1 MTRSPAEPENP
12 PPDLAPC
19 SPKDHNRRPAMNLNS
34 DFGARAAVHAARL
47 DWDRCRHRPGVIDT
61 PIWTKLPISAG
72 SDAPVDPKEVARAG
86 LSLGGA
92 GEVQDIANGAL
103 FLPLRRGAGNRRRY
117 DGRCTT
123 LAGAELGWR
132 ERKPLPASAKCD
144 FRGKPHSNI
153 FMEDSAKLAL
163 ARELL
168 RATALKGASAL
179 SQPAPVLLGS
189 QGR

>member
-103 FLPLRRGAGNRRRY
+103 FLPSDAEPVIDGGMTGGARPSLELNWGGVRGSLCQRLRSA
-117 DGRCTT
+117 T
-123 LAGAELGWR
+123 LAESPIVIYLWKTPLNSHLLASCFELR
-132 ERKPLPASAKCD
+132 
-144 FRGKPHSNI
+144 H
-153 FMEDSAKLAL
+153 
-163 ARELL
+163 
-168 RATALKGASAL
+168 
-179 SQPAPVLLGS
+179 
-189 QGR
+189 